1 MTLNFLPTM
10 EVLLFFMAS
19 ITGGIWC
26 SYFVEYL
33 EDKKLTKNLSQTE
46 QSPYTNSR
54 IGSQKQVSKPT
65 I

>member
-1 MTLNFLPTM
+1 MTINLLPTM
-10 EVLLFFMAS
+10 EVLLFLMAS

-46 QSPYTNSR
+46 QTHYASSR
-54 IGSQKQVSKPT
+54 IGSQKQASKPT

>member
-1 MTLNFLPTM
+1 MTINLLPAM

-33 EDKKLTKNLSQTE
+33 EDKKLTKNLSETE
-46 QSPYTNSR
+46 HPHYTNSR
-54 IGSQKQVSKPT
+54 IGSQKQASKST

>member
-1 MTLNFLPTM
+1 M
-10 EVLLFFMAS
+10 EVLLLFMAS

-33 EDKKLTKNLSQTE
+33 ADKKSIKTLSQTKH
-46 QSPYTNSR
+46 SPYANSR

>member
-1 MTLNFLPTM
+1 MLYGWFDFYTVRAETNYFISAM

-33 EDKKLTKNLSQTE
+33 EDKKMSKNLSDSE
-46 QSPYTNSR
+46 
-54 IGSQKQVSKPT
+54 
-65 I
+65 